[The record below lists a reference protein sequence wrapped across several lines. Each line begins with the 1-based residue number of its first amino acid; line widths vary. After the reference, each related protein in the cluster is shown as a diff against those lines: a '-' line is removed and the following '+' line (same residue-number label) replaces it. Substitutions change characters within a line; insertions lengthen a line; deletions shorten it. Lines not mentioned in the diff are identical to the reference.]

1 MSRIFNTFS
10 NYLQMKK
17 KLVLAYSG
25 GLDTSYCVKY
35 FTDEENLEVH
45 TILVNT
51 GGFSAEQLKAVEE
64 KAYKLGATTHK
75 TVDVTQTYYQK
86 CIKYLVF
93 GNILKNNTYP
103 LSVSSER
110 TFQAI
115 EIANYTKELNA
126 DFVAHGSTGAG
137 NDQVRF
143 DLIFNL
149 LIPNVQIIT
158 PVRDKTLS
166 RQSEIDYLKLKGFE
180 ADWTKSTYSINQG
193 LWGTSIGGKETLTS
207 SKTLPEHA
215 YLNQVSQKEPQK
227 LEIEFKNGEI
237 ESINGENYSDKIK
250 AIQKLNEI
258 GSKYALGRGMHV
270 GDTILGS
277 KGRVGFEAPAAMLTI
292 EAHRTLEKYVLT
304 KWQMH
309 WKEQLANWYGMLLH
323 EAQYL
328 DPVMQNIEKFL
339 EDTQK
344 TVSGKVFITLYPY
357 HFVVEGIE
365 SKYDMLSSKFGT
377 YGEENTLWSGD
388 DVKGFTKILSN
399 QIKLFNAVTKE

>member
-1 MSRIFNTFS
+1 
-10 NYLQMKK
+10 
-17 KLVLAYSG
+17 
-25 GLDTSYCVKY
+25 
-35 FTDEENLEVH
+35 
-45 TILVNT
+45 
-51 GGFSAEQLKAVEE
+51 
-64 KAYKLGATTHK
+64 
-75 TVDVTQTYYQK
+75 
-86 CIKYLVF
+86 
-93 GNILKNNTYP
+93 
-103 LSVSSER
+103 
-110 TFQAI
+110 
-115 EIANYTKELNA
+115 
-126 DFVAHGSTGAG
+126 
-137 NDQVRF
+137 
-143 DLIFNL
+143 
-149 LIPNVQIIT
+149 
-158 PVRDKTLS
+158 
-166 RQSEIDYLKLKGFE
+166 
-180 ADWTKSTYSINQG
+180 
-193 LWGTSIGGKETLTS
+193 
-207 SKTLPEHA
+207 
-215 YLNQVSQKEPQK
+215 
-227 LEIEFKNGEI
+227 
-237 ESINGENYSDKIK
+237 
-250 AIQKLNEI
+250 
-258 GSKYALGRGMHV
+258 MHV

>member
-1 MSRIFNTFS
+1 
-10 NYLQMKK
+10 MKK

-75 TVDVTQTYYQK
+75 T
-86 CIKYLVF
+86 
-93 GNILKNNTYP
+93 ILKNNTYP

-166 RQSEIDYLKLKGFE
+166 RQSEIDYLQMKGFE

-193 LWGTSIGGKETLTS
+193 FLARTCLFESSEPKRTS
-207 SKTLPEHA
+207 
-215 YLNQVSQKEPQK
+215 
-227 LEIEFKNGEI
+227 
-237 ESINGENYSDKIK
+237 
-250 AIQKLNEI
+250 
-258 GSKYALGRGMHV
+258 
-270 GDTILGS
+270 
-277 KGRVGFEAPAAMLTI
+277 
-292 EAHRTLEKYVLT
+292 
-304 KWQMH
+304 
-309 WKEQLANWYGMLLH
+309 
-323 EAQYL
+323 
-328 DPVMQNIEKFL
+328 
-339 EDTQK
+339 
-344 TVSGKVFITLYPY
+344 KVR
-357 HFVVEGIE
+357 
-365 SKYDMLSSKFGT
+365 
-377 YGEENTLWSGD
+377 N
-388 DVKGFTKILSN
+388 
-399 QIKLFNAVTKE
+399 